1 MIART
6 ARTAA
11 TAATILAMMATLSF
25 AHAPSQRSEASDS
38 PSPTP
43 AAAPS
48 IASYSPSPTPGAA
61 PSVAIDAGWAPA
73 PDSPAYDPNA
83 KVAAPPAAEA
93 TGAAAKGTLDR
104 RKLELTAGQIA
115 FEQTRDASYLD
126 PWNWNITAYKSR
138 HELVVYYKGRMYR
151 TYSAVFGRSMEGG
164 TKLWEGDRRT
174 PEGVYTIMGK
184 HPSRRWKWFL
194 SLNYPNLV
202 DRQRYAALHNEEEIP
217 VEDDG
222 HEAGE
227 GGHIGI
233 HGTDLPVLN
242 AGKINWTTGCI
253 SVDNQ
258 DIEELSRILPV
269 GTVIIIKP

>member
-11 TAATILAMMATLSF
+11 TAAAILAMIATVAF
-25 AHAPSQRSEASDS
+25 AHAPIPHSEASNS

-48 IASYSPSPTPGAA
+48 IASDSPTPAA
-61 PSVAIDAGWAPA
+61 VPSIAIDSGWAPA
-73 PDSPAYDPNA
+73 KDSPAYDPNA
-83 KVAAPPAAEA
+83 KVAASPAAEA
-93 TGAAAKGTLDR
+93 TAAATQDS
-104 RKLELTAGQIA
+104 RKLLLTAGQIE
-115 FEQTRDASYLD
+115 FERTRDASYLD
-126 PWNWNITAYKSR
+126 PLSWNITAYKSR
-138 HELVVYYKGRMYR
+138 HELIVYYKGRLYR
-151 TYSAVFGRSMEGG
+151 TYSAVFGRSMEAG

-174 PEGVYTIMGK
+174 PEGVYTIIGK

-194 SLNYPNLV
+194 GLNYPNEI
-202 DRQRYAALHNEEEIP
+202 DRQRYEALHSEDEIP

-242 AGKINWTTGCI
+242 SGKINWTTGCI
-253 SVDNQ
+253 SVENQ

-269 GTVIIIKP
+269 GTVIIIRP

>member
-1 MIART
+1 M
-6 ARTAA
+6 AA
-11 TAATILAMMATLSF
+11 TAAAILAMMATMAF
-25 AHAPSQRSEASDS
+25 AHAPIPHSEASNS

-48 IASYSPSPTPGAA
+48 ITSDSPTPAA
-61 PSVAIDAGWAPA
+61 VPSIAIDSGWAPA

-83 KVAAPPAAEA
+83 KVAASPAAEA
-93 TGAAAKGTLDR
+93 TAAAMGTLNR

-126 PWNWNITAYKSR
+126 PLSWNITAYKSR
-138 HELVVYYKGRMYR
+138 HELIVYYKGRLYR
-151 TYSAVFGRSMEGG
+151 TYSAVFGRSMEAG

-174 PEGVYTIMGK
+174 PEGVYTIIGK

-194 SLNYPNLV
+194 GLNYPNEI
-202 DRQRYAALHNEEEIP
+202 DRQRYEALHSEDEIP

-242 AGKINWTTGCI
+242 SGKINWTTGCI
-253 SVDNQ
+253 SVENQ

-269 GTVIIIKP
+269 GTVIIIRP